1 MALLIVIA
9 LLLWI
14 GVGCLQTRKQR
25 QTWIIFLFAMM
36 LFFFAH

>member
-9 LLLWI
+9 LLLWA
-14 GVGCLQTRKQR
+14 GASYLKTRKQR
-25 QTWIIFLFAMM
+25 QTWIIFLFAVM